1 MQDIKVSIIASA
13 IRVPFYKTFLDSL
26 KSTSIVYEVIFSG
39 HNTIEDIAPIKLEYP
54 EFKYIHT
61 SPIKPSQCYEAARVN
76 AIGETIHWSA
86 DDCEYSPDLIGKSY
100 RRWKEIN
107 DEKVILSIQTRENGQ
122 FCDMKKHVFFWWDT
136 TSPLMAPL
144 GLMSRAYLESLGGF
158 DRRYVCGQ
166 TENAVVMETME
177 DGGRVEIF
185 GDKENFINIDHM
197 RRHGLVRPF
206 ATGYNHDRAILEGSW
221 GNGKKVLAKRRDA
234 HEPYVHD
241 ETFFLKSQSFNKQH
255 WV

>member
-1 MQDIKVSIIASA
+1 MPDIKVSIIASA

-26 KSTSIVYEVIFSG
+26 KGTTIPYEVIFSG

-76 AIGETIHWSA
+76 AVGETIHWSA
-86 DDCEYSPDLIGKSY
+86 DDCEYSADLIGKSY

-122 FCDMKKHVFFWWDT
+122 FCDMTKHVFYSWDIT
-136 TSPLMAPL
+136 TPLMAPL
-144 GLMSRAYLESLGGF
+144 GLMSRKYLEHLGGF
-158 DRRYVCGQ
+158 DRRFVCGQ
-166 TENAVVMETME
+166 YENLCVIMAMS

-206 ATGYNHDRAILEGSW
+206 ATGYNTDRQVLEDLCAD
-221 GNGKKVLAKRRDA
+221 GKKVLLNLRKPF
-234 HEPYVHD
+234 EPYIHD
-241 ETFFLKSQSFNKQH
+241 ETFLLKSQSNKGK
-255 WV
+255 WE